1 MKYSQIRS
9 ITDEIE
15 PGTESVSRSI
25 TDEKPDVYVYGES
38 SEADKSIRPSKKA
51 ERIAGTPEPEE
62 TFEEYLE
69 RQSD

>member
-25 TDEKPDVYVYGES
+25 TDEKPDVYVYGEP
-38 SEADKSIRPSKKA
+38 SEADESIRPSKKA
-51 ERIAGTPEPEE
+51 ETIAGTPEPEE

-69 RQSD
+69 RKSD